1 MASNNRN
8 TLNSINNKL
17 LYKYNEKFN
26 QLYKK
31 ILYLDE
37 FIINKEEL
45 IYKENDEALSKEY
58 TIVLLRTFLY
68 VLLIII
74 LYTGLFNIGI
84 FTLDLYVFLL
94 IITVIYV
101 IYYAYY
107 DYTGIDL
114 KSSLDKN
121 IRTKAVIM
129 KDYVNTNIDKLFPRE
144 CPTKC
149 KTKDKDE
156 KEKEKNKNN
165 INNKVNINNIIPK
178 NSPTLNS
185 SSQINVWKE
194 GDVPND
200 LFTKPG
206 FDNDIYIDP
215 EELPDYN
222 YPGNRP
228 RSKFEAP
235 IKSGGTYYQCEWMG
249 GDNNY
254 DLPNKELDK
263 YSTIPCSYRS
273 NYRENGKFLCP
284 SGVNPNNLGYPLGC
298 EEIK

>member
-1 MASNNRN
+1 MASNNKN
-8 TLNSINNKL
+8 TLSSINNKL

-31 ILYLDE
+31 ILYLDD

-68 VLLIII
+68 IYLIII
-74 LYTGLFNIGI
+74 LYTGLLKIGI
-84 FTLDLYVFLL
+84 FTFDLYVFLL
-94 IITVIYV
+94 IITVIYI

-114 KSSLDKN
+114 KSSFDKN
-121 IRTKAVIM
+121 IHTNAVIM
-129 KDYVNTNIDKLFPRE
+129 KDYVTTNLDDLFPRE
-144 CPTKC
+144 CPEKC
-149 KTKDKDE
+149 KTKDDDDDDDDDN
-156 KEKEKNKNN
+156 KNKNK
-165 INNKVNINNIIPK
+165 KVNVNNIIPK
-178 NSPTLNS
+178 NGPTLNS

-194 GDVPND
+194 GDVPDD

-206 FDNDIYIDP
+206 FNNNIYKDP
-215 EELPDYN
+215 KKLPDYN

-228 RSKFEAP
+228 RSQFDAP
-235 IKSGGTYYQCEWMG
+235 VKSGGTYYQCEWMG
-249 GDNNY
+249 GDNSY
-254 DLPNKELDK
+254 DLPNKEIDK
-263 YSTIPCSYRS
+263 YSTIPCSFRS

-284 SGVNPNNLGYPLGC
+284 PDINPNNLGYPLGC